1 MKHVLIIAMI
11 AVAMIKIIV
20 PSFADHPEVVI
31 ISIYQLEFSQSC
43 IDSDYYTPSVT
54 TVEVGDVA
62 WYLNLV

>member
-1 MKHVLIIAMI
+1 MI

>member
-1 MKHVLIIAMI
+1 VLIIAMI